1 MQVYHVRC
9 SRYLQPSSHTY
20 NLGGWEVTLSTKP
33 LTEGISLIHIAWFK
47 LIRMDMDT
55 VKRKI
60 DRLSLENPQGH
71 GSGEIAAQLL
81 TPRKNL

>member
-1 MQVYHVRC
+1 M
-9 SRYLQPSSHTY
+9 
-20 NLGGWEVTLSTKP
+20 GGWEVTLSAKP

-47 LIRMDMDT
+47 LIRMDIDT

-60 DRLSLENPQGH
+60 DCPSLRNPQGH

-81 TPRKNL
+81 TLRKDLQQTAQRVVSNTFRHT